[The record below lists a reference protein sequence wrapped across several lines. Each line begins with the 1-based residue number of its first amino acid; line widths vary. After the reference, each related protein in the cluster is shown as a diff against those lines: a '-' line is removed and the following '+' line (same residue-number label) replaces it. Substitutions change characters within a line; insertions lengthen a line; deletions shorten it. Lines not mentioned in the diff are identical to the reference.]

1 VNLDAAHAPELLLE
15 LLEDIDESEA
25 DEELAVMLDDDDPA
39 PLPPPPLPLLNH
51 QLVLMANIPEVG
63 LFWSFP
69 FPPPDEF
76 IFLQLG

>member
-1 VNLDAAHAPELLLE
+1 MNLDAAHAPELLLE

-39 PLPPPPLPLLNH
+39 PLPPPLPLLNH
-51 QLVLMANIPEVG
+51 QLVLMANIPEG

-69 FPPPDEF
+69 FPPDEF
-76 IFLQLG
+76 IFLLV

>member
-1 VNLDAAHAPELLLE
+1 MNLDAAHAPELLLE

-39 PLPPPPLPLLNH
+39 PLPPLPLLLLNH
-51 QLVLMANIPEVG
+51 QLVLMANIPEEG

-69 FPPPDEF
+69 FPHDEF
-76 IFLQLG
+76 IFLQLV

>member
-1 VNLDAAHAPELLLE
+1 MNLDAAHAPELLLE

-39 PLPPPPLPLLNH
+39 PLPPLPLPLLNH
-51 QLVLMANIPEVG
+51 QLVLMANIPEG

-69 FPPPDEF
+69 FPPDEF
-76 IFLQLG
+76 IFLLVK